1 MTDGT
6 VEPVST
12 IVSRTVPAAKVVEF
26 EQLLHEVI
34 TAARE
39 YEGHLGVD
47 VLRPEA
53 GGVYQ
58 IVFRYRGRPEYEAWM
73 ASDQRRR
80 LVTQIDELLDDGRSP
95 KVRTVD
101 GWEGWF
107 VSSDY
112 APPVPPRRWKMALI
126 TIAALYPIALA
137 MILVLRA
144 LTGGWPL
151 PLALLLTMGLTIPL
165 MTWVIMP
172 QLTVRLGRWLR
183 R

>member
-1 MTDGT
+1 MTDGA

-12 IVSRTVPAAKVVEF
+12 IVSREVPAAKVAQF
-26 EQLLHEVI
+26 EPLLQEVI

-39 YEGHLGVD
+39 YGGHLGVD

-58 IVFRYRGRPEYEAWM
+58 IVFRYRSRAEHEAWM
-73 ASDQRRR
+73 ASDERIR
-80 LVTQIDELLDDGRSP
+80 LVRRIDELLDDGTTP
-95 KVRTVD
+95 EVRTVD

-107 VSSDY
+107 VSPGY
-112 APPVPPRRWKMALI
+112 APPAPPRRWKMALI
-126 TIAALYPIALA
+126 TIAALYPIVLA
-137 MILVLRA
+137 TILVLA
-144 LTGGWPL
+144 AVTGGWPL
-151 PLALLLTMGLTIPL
+151 PLALLVTMGLTIPL

-172 QLTVRLGRWLR
+172 QLTVRLGGWLR

>member
-1 MTDGT
+1 MTDGA
-6 VEPVST
+6 VVPVST
-12 IVSRTVPAAKVVEF
+12 IVSRTVPAAKAAQF
-26 EQLLHEVI
+26 EPLLQEVI
-34 TAARE
+34 TAARGF
-39 YEGHLGVD
+39 EGHLGVD

-58 IVFRYRGRPEYEAWM
+58 IVFRYRSRAEHDAWM

-80 LVTQIDELLDDGRSP
+80 LVAEVDDLLDDGTTP
-95 KVRTVD
+95 EVRTVD

-107 VSSDY
+107 VSPDY
-112 APPVPPRRWKMALI
+112 APPAPPRRWKMALI
-126 TIAALYPIALA
+126 TLAALYPIVLA
-137 MILVLRA
+137 CITVLRE

-151 PLALLLTMGLTIPL
+151 PLSMLVTMGLTIPL

-172 QLTVRLGRWLR
+172 FLTIRLGRWLR